1 MIQRIFAL
9 LLIATVF
16 SLAHAAPANDSR
28 PSYFQKDSVQAEQH
42 ASLTQVDFDGYYE
55 NLIQNEYDAIRNA
68 TTLGIASGVI
78 TGFGVFAT
86 VIAFRDKDQT
96 KENSYAETHR
106 QLLQIG
112 GIAFT
117 AIGTFG
123 LIRSIYTIITSTGEN
138 SKRASYERAYEIYKR
153 RRSELK
159 DGNDGAKVILTP
171 TVDLLGAT
179 AGLNLNILF

>member
-55 NLIQNEYDAIRNA
+55 NLIQSEKDAVNRAI
-68 TTLGIASGVI
+68 TTSIISGV
-78 TGFGVFAT
+78 TLGFGVFT
-86 VIAFRDKDQT
+86 TIIAFSDNGNTDKNSWAEVHKQT
-96 KENSYAETHR
+96 LK
-106 QLLQIG
+106 
-112 GIAFT
+112 IA
-117 AIGTFG
+117 GVG
-123 LIRSIYTIITSTGEN
+123 LITAGTIGQAFSLHNIICGTGEN
-138 SKRASYERAYEIYKR
+138 SKRASYEHAYEIYKR

-159 DGNDGAKVILTP
+159 DGAKVIVAP
-171 TVDLLGAT
+171 AVDLFGGS
-179 AGLNLNILF
+179 AGMQLNVLF

>member
-1 MIQRIFAL
+1 MIKKLLAL
-9 LLIATVF
+9 LIIAATF
-16 SLAHAAPANDSR
+16 SFANAAPEIDSR

-42 ASLTQVDFDGYYE
+42 AALTQVDFDGYYE
-55 NLIQNEYDAIRNA
+55 NLIQTENDAIRNA
-68 TTLGIASGVI
+68 TTIGIASGVI

-86 VIAFRDKDQT
+86 VIAFRDKNQT

-123 LIRSIYTIITSTGEN
+123 FIRSIYTIIANTGEN
-138 SKRASYERAYEIYKR
+138 SKRASYERAYDIYKR
-153 RRSELK
+153 RRSELISK
-159 DGNDGAKVILTP
+159 NDGAKVILTP
-171 TVDLLGAT
+171 TVDPLAAA
-179 AGLNLNILF
+179 AGIHLNVLF